1 VAQTS
6 GPAYKD
12 LREAVK
18 MIRADRA
25 MLATLFDAA
34 LAARNDGGASGLPA
48 SFNLAV
54 VLGEVAATAEGAMFD
69 NTGTRDALA
78 LALRG
83 AADAQFAHGLLV
95 DLIQQGHTDSPDTSP
110 ELANRARSTL
120 FKRLPGLLFTKQELR
135 AELQRMTHSAAA
147 HSRPAEMRA
156 TLDKAGARICRVIAQ
171 GPTGDADLGTG
182 FLIGPSCVLT
192 NWHVVEKLTYPM
204 LTKAESLRVEF
215 DFLQE
220 KSSGPSSQKQ
230 FIAALDW
237 LVARSEV
244 GGLEPANAE
253 ASRKRNAADGAIE
266 ADWWMDDACRTGWCA
281 MLGTTL
287 DYAVIRLDGNPGA
300 RRAHFDLWTSAAA
313 SGAAMTAECMV
324 IHHPNG
330 IGQSVNTGVLRIE
343 LNHGSRLF
351 HTASTQRGS
360 SGAMLFELATSQPV
374 GLHHLGLGPE
384 SKPGEP
390 DSVVPQQVVNVAVS
404 LAAIAADIERQG
416 KRQTVSLAS
425 KLMLHS
431 GCLTTGDP
439 VFARK
444 DLLTQ
449 LTAMKGGSR
458 QLLWITVPPDRNG
471 DLVDYGRS
479 YTARII
485 ETLFPE
491 PANLHIHRKAAD
503 IPADA
508 GMLVQQ
514 LAERLIGDA
523 ETPALKIPDRETS
536 DEAYDKVLFDFFAGL
551 VQRHRRS
558 SLVWLTIDDLDV
570 HDLPDTDARW
580 FLDRL
585 YKQIATIPK
594 LRIVLIGLKV
604 QLQSLPEP
612 LLARN
617 SIEIQTLGTLG
628 QPLKDWLD
636 ERSAAFEPL
645 GDKARN
651 LIASL
656 ALNHIVDPDALR
668 KLHDYTLD
676 KIEPVLRRHFESGQ

>member
-1 VAQTS
+1 MAQPA
-6 GPAYKD
+6 GPAYNA
-12 LREAVK
+12 LREAVNT
-18 MIRADRA
+18 IRADRA

-34 LAARNDGGASGLPA
+34 LATRKAGGATSLPA

-83 AADAQFAHGLLV
+83 ADDAQFAHGLLV
-95 DLIQQGHTDSPDTSP
+95 DLIQQGLTDSPDASP
-110 ELANRARSTL
+110 EKVNQARSDL

-147 HSRPAEMRA
+147 HTRPAEMRA
-156 TLDKAGARICRVIAQ
+156 TLDKAEARICRVIAQ
-171 GPTGDADLGTG
+171 GRTGDADLGTG

-192 NWHVVEKLTYPM
+192 NWHVVEKLTPFK
-204 LTKAESLRVEF
+204 LTEAESLRVEF

-220 KSSGPSSQKQ
+220 KSNGPSSQKQ
-230 FIAALDW
+230 FIAAPDW
-237 LVARSEV
+237 LVVRSEV
-244 GGLEPANAE
+244 GVLEPANAE
-253 ASRKRNAADGAIE
+253 ACRKKDAADRVVE
-266 ADWWMDDACRTGWCA
+266 ADWWMDDACRTAWCDT
-281 MLGTTL
+281 LGTTL
-287 DYAVIRLDGNPGA
+287 DYAVIRLKGNPGA
-300 RRAHFDLWTSAAA
+300 RRAHFDLWSSAAA
-313 SGAAMTAECMV
+313 TGAAMTAECMV

-330 IGQSVNTGVLRIE
+330 IGQSVNTGVLRTE
-343 LNHGSRLF
+343 LNHASRLF

-384 SKPGEP
+384 TKPGEP
-390 DSVVPQQVVNVAVS
+390 ELVVPQQVVNVAVS

-416 KRQTVSLAS
+416 QRKTVGLAS
-425 KLMLHS
+425 ELMLHS
-431 GCLTTGDP
+431 GCLATGEP
-439 VFARK
+439 VFARE

-449 LTAMKGGSR
+449 LTEMKGGSR
-458 QLLWITVPPDRNG
+458 QLLWIIVPPDQNG
-471 DLVDYGRS
+471 DLVNYGRS
-479 YTARII
+479 YSARII

-491 PANLHIHRKAAD
+491 PSNLHIRLEAAN

-508 GMLVQQ
+508 GVLVQQ

-523 ETPALKIPDRETS
+523 GTPAPKIPASETS

-617 SIEIQTLGTLG
+617 SIEIQNLGTLG
-628 QPLKDWLD
+628 EPLKKWLD
-636 ERSAAFEPL
+636 ERSAAAGPL
-645 GDKARN
+645 GTKARN
-651 LIASL
+651 LVASL
-656 ALNHIVDPDALR
+656 ALKHIVDPDALR
-668 KLHDYTLD
+668 SLHRYTVD